1 MTRRWIT
8 VALLFTGMVVSYID
22 RGNLSIAAGSIMR
35 DFGLSP
41 SAMGMLMSAFFWTYA
56 LFQIP
61 AGALV
66 DRIGIRWIYA
76 AAFLTWSLASAGIAL
91 SRGATDIFA
100 LRLLLGL
107 AEAVGPIA
115 SLTFIRQNFEGRE
128 QGLPTA
134 IYIAAQNLGPAIGSW
149 VGTQLIEVHGW
160 RFMFAATSL
169 GALLWLPLWLWLAP
183 DSKKPNL
190 NPNLNNAEPAR
201 QGGASFS
208 LRGASAPLSS
218 KTAFPKVPLP
228 GLLAMSGC
236 VLFSSYFFYFVLTW
250 IPTYLTSRG
259 FSTTQMGGIFSIPFV
274 VMAVVNIASG
284 RLADR
289 LTEQHG
295 VFKVRVAFASAAYAA
310 ASLVLLLLVYKSNS
324 SVLPLLII
332 AVTGVGIGNA
342 NYWSLAQHIPPA
354 HMVGRSIGFLNT
366 LSQVAGIGAP
376 LITGLILGPEKNFT
390 IGLAIAGICPLLAA
404 ACLFLAGP
412 KALEATKAQ
421 MASAA

>member
-35 DFGLSP
+35 DFGLAP
-41 SAMGMLMSAFFWTYA
+41 GAMGMLMSAFFWTYG

-61 AGALV
+61 AGTLI
-66 DRIGIRWIYA
+66 DRIGIRRIYA

-91 SRGATDIFA
+91 SHGATDIFA

-115 SLTFIRQNFEGRE
+115 SLTFIRQNFDGPE

-134 IYIAAQNLGPAIGSW
+134 IYIAAQNLGPAAGSWIGS
-149 VGTQLIEVHGW
+149 QLLESHGW

-183 DSKKPNL
+183 DTKP
-190 NPNLNNAEPAR
+190 A
-201 QGGASFS
+201 
-208 LRGASAPLSS
+208 
-218 KTAFPKVPLP
+218 KTEKPTQAFPKIPVA
-228 GLLAMSGC
+228 GLLAMSSC
-236 VLFSSYFFYFVLTW
+236 ILFSSYFWYFLLSW
-250 IPTYLTSRG
+250 IPTYLTSSRG
-259 FSTTQMGGIFSIPFV
+259 FSTTEMGSIFAIPFV

-289 LTEQHG
+289 LAERHG
-295 VFKVRVAFASAAYAA
+295 VFKVRVMFASIGYAS
-310 ASLVLLLLVYKSNS
+310 ASLVLLLLFYKANVT
-324 SVLPLLII
+324 VLPLLIV

-342 NYWSLAQHIPPA
+342 NYWSLAQYIPPA
-354 HMVGRSIGFLNT
+354 RMVGRSIGYLNT
-366 LSQVAGIGAP
+366 LSQFAGVLAP
-376 LITGLILGPEKNFT
+376 LITGWILGPEKNFT
-390 IGLAIAGICPLLAA
+390 IGLAIAGTCPLLAS
-404 ACLFLAGP
+404 ACLLAAGP
-412 KALEATKAQ
+412 SGLKTLKQE
-421 MASAA
+421 MAA